1 MSGVTPSQTVGPFFA
16 YCLTPADYSLPE
28 IFSNDLNVPGLAG
41 EKIRIE
47 GQVLDGD
54 GAGIPDA
61 VVEIWQADASGSFP
75 KSANA
80 PGSNVS
86 FTGFG
91 RCGSGPDGSYAFSTI
106 KPGRVAAPDGV
117 LQAPHLDVN
126 ILARG
131 LLKQLVTRI
140 YFADESANET
150 DPILALVPAD
160 RRATLIA
167 KLEKRN
173 GEQVYVLDLRLQEG
187 ADGVA
192 ETVFFET

>member
-1 MSGVTPSQTVGPFFA
+1 
-16 YCLTPADYSLPE
+16 
-28 IFSNDLNVPGLAG
+28 
-41 EKIRIE
+41 
-47 GQVLDGD
+47 
-54 GAGIPDA
+54 
-61 VVEIWQADASGSFP
+61 
-75 KSANA
+75 
-80 PGSNVS
+80 
-86 FTGFG
+86 
-91 RCGSGPDGSYAFSTI
+91 
-106 KPGRVAAPDGV
+106 
-117 LQAPHLDVN
+117 VN

-167 KLEKRN
+167 RLEKRN